1 MAESLARPASGSP
14 DAPPVEVVDP
24 FTVRGVDGEAGAI
37 RYALQ
42 PLSDDETVIHAALV
56 EAPPA
61 SERIAVL
68 RRENDRL
75 RTVRDAIEA
84 EQSP

>member
-1 MAESLARPASGSP
+1 M
-14 DAPPVEVVDP
+14 
-24 FTVRGVDGEAGAI
+24 RGAHPEAGEI

-42 PLSDDETVIHAALV
+42 PVADAETIIHAALAD
-56 EAPPA
+56 APPA
-61 SERIAVL
+61 AELIAVL

-84 EQSP
+84 EAAP